1 MTTNVVE
8 QKTVPST
15 AGNVLHGAFRYDLLI
30 WLVSLGREQA
40 YREKT
45 LNLAGLKSGELGL
58 DVGCG
63 TGTLAIAPK
72 RRVGPAGR
80 GYVNDPS
87 PEQIARAS
95 KKAKDAVLE
104 GAFENHGPHKN
115 P

>member
-30 WLVSLGREQA
+30 WLVSLGREKS

-45 LNLAGLKSGELGL
+45 LNLAGLKSGEVVL

-63 TGTLAIAPK
+63 TGTLAIAAK
-72 RRVGPAGR
+72 RLVGPAGR
-80 GYVNDPS
+80 VYGSDPS
-87 PEQIARAS
+87 PGMMPRAGKEA
-95 KKAKDAVLE
+95 KKTSGL
-104 GAFENHGPHKN
+104 
-115 P
+115 